1 VTSKSAVEEFLIQ
14 TEERRIAID
23 SRRVSDGDVFV
34 GLEGERVDGNDFVD
48 EALSAGASVVFSNR
62 SSANSRVI
70 TVDDTKELLME
81 AARAILFRSNLK
93 SRIGI
98 TGSNGKTTT
107 KEITSYLLSRLGKT
121 FKTAGNLNTEI
132 GLPLSLLEN
141 RRELLSSHYGVF
153 EFGTSAKGDIKRLVD
168 LVEPDLCVLLNVGT
182 AHVGNF
188 KHPKELLLEK
198 LSIFDSSRLTKA
210 ILGGCDE
217 RLREFAA
224 ALSVETRLFGRDN
237 SDFSIID
244 FSYDGCDTMLHFDC
258 QGDRFARLRGIWSYG
273 QLMDLG
279 AAYLVALFEGLP
291 EPSIFL
297 NAFKLPFKD
306 RFAVVSLHGITLISD
321 FYNSSLESWES
332 AMVSIEKL
340 KHSRKIAVAG
350 SILEQGKEETRT
362 HVKLGKLLKSF
373 DKTVLFNQDKAIEAA
388 SKNIE
393 PSLVSSE
400 IGEVASWL
408 QRNVMPGDL
417 VFFKASRAVALERVY
432 ESFLELIRNA

>member
-14 TEERRIAID
+14 TEERRIVID

-34 GLEGERVDGNDFVD
+34 GLEGERVNGNDFVD
-48 EALSAGASVVFSNR
+48 EALSAGAFLIFSNR

-81 AARAILFRSNLK
+81 AARKVLSRANLK

-107 KEITSYLLSRLGKT
+107 KEITSYLLSKLGKT

-141 RRELLSSHYGVF
+141 RRKLLSSQYGVF
-153 EFGTSAKGDIKRLVD
+153 EFGTSARGDIKKLVD

-188 KHPKELLLEK
+188 KHPDELLLEK
-198 LSIFDSSRLTKA
+198 LSIFDSSRLSKA
-210 ILGGCDE
+210 ILGGSDE

-224 ALSVETRLFGRDN
+224 SLTVETALFGRN
-237 SDFSIID
+237 NTDFSIID

-273 QLMDLG
+273 QLMDLS
-279 AAYLVALFEGLP
+279 AAYLVALFAGLP

-297 NAFKLPFKD
+297 NDFRLPFKD
-306 RFAVVSLHGITLISD
+306 RFSVETLRGITLISD

-350 SILEQGKEETRT
+350 SILEQGEEETRT
-362 HVKLGKLLKSF
+362 HEKLGKLLKSF

-393 PSLVSSE
+393 PSLVSRE

-417 VFFKASRAVALERVY
+417 IFFKASRAVALERVY